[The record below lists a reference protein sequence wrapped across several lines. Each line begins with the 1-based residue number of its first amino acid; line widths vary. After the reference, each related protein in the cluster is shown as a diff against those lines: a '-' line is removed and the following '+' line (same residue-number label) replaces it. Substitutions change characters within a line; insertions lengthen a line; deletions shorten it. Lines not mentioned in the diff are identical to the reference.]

1 MNSRNYSPYRS
12 DWNIFEYLPCC
23 PNVNEINLVDVI
35 AATATYSCMRVP
47 AFSSFFRIQVYEM
60 IILLVTQDR
69 SLIPRHAWKYEFSK
83 TNINDKHRLSVLF
96 LSEVISVKLSIL
108 FRISSLQEETYVE
121 FTQNDASSIF
131 ISFQTFARWRLTK
144 RGLSE
149 CLSKVDRYYCTV
161 VFISEKTRKRSN
173 NVCFA

>member
-131 ISFQTFARWRLTK
+131 RFRLLRDGGWPNEDCQSVWVKSIDTTA
-144 RGLSE
+144 L
-149 CLSKVDRYYCTV
+149 LFLY
-161 VFISEKTRKRSN
+161 RKNS
-173 NVCFA
+173 